1 MLKPQEVYFEQK
13 MKPIKIFKVGK
24 HTSMQG
30 VVKDYTRDML
40 ATCVTAYNPQT
51 HEAPLVVGH
60 PKTEDPAMGWVDHLE
75 LSDDGYLLAYPKQ
88 VPAEFAE
95 SVNAGKH
102 NKVSASFYLPDSPA
116 NPTPGKL
123 YLRHVGFL
131 GAQPPAVKGLG
142 TVQFAENEDGVV
154 DFADWGHSLAA
165 DLFRKIREWLIDEKG
180 LEDADKIVP
189 NWLVESLHEYADRNP
204 TEVASSFA
212 EFAENIGLVLP
223 QKDNPTPT
231 VDHAEV
237 TKTAREIEL
246 EQQLAQANATLTA
259 QKIAEQQSVASDFA
273 ESLVEAGQLP
283 PKVKDKAIALLV
295 ASQATEQV
303 VSFSEGEVSIAEGLK
318 ALLSDLPKIVEFRE
332 HNPKRQVDPKIN
344 NPTNPLIADAES
356 RSAR

>member
-1 MLKPQEVYFEQK
+1 

-30 VVKDYTRDML
+30 VTKEYTKDML
-40 ATCVTAYNPQT
+40 ADCVAAYNPQT
-51 HEAPLVVGH
+51 HEAPLVIGH

-88 VPAEFAE
+88 IDPDFAE

-102 NKVSASFYLPDSPA
+102 NKVSASFYLPDSSA
-116 NPTPGKL
+116 NPVPNTL

-131 GAQPPAVKGLG
+131 GAEPPAVKGLG
-142 TVQFAENEDGVV
+142 TVQFSENEEGVV

-212 EFAENIGLVLP
+212 EFAEEIGLVLP
-223 QKDNPTPT
+223 QKDNSTPT

-246 EQQLAQANATLTA
+246 EQELANAKATLAA
-259 QKIAEQQSVASDFA
+259 QKVAEQQSMASDFA

-283 PKVKDKAIALLV
+283 PKVKDKAISLLV
-295 ASQATEQV
+295 AAEQNDQV
-303 VSFSEGEVSIAEGLK
+303 VSFSEGEVSFAEGFKDFL
-318 ALLSDLPKIVEFRE
+318 AELPKIIEFGE
-332 HNPKRQVDPKIN
+332 HNPKKFVDPKIN
-344 NPTNPLIADAES
+344 NPVNPLIADAES
-356 RSAR
+356 RSA

>member
-1 MLKPQEVYFEQK
+1 MLKAQEDFIEHE
-13 MKPIKIFKVGK
+13 MKPIKIFKVGT

-30 VVKDYTRDML
+30 VAKDYTRDML
-40 ATCVTAYNPQT
+40 ATCVAAYNPQT

-60 PKTEDPAMGWVDHLE
+60 PKTDDPAMGWVDHLE

-189 NWLVESLHEYADRNP
+189 NWLVESLREYADRNP
-204 TEVASSFA
+204 AEVAASFT
-212 EFAENIGLVLP
+212 EFAQDIGLVLP
-223 QKDNPTPT
+223 EPNPTPAA
-231 VDHAEV
+231 DHAEV

-246 EQQLAQANATLTA
+246 EQQLEQANATLAA
-259 QKIAEQQSVASDFA
+259 QKTAEQQSLASDFA

-283 PKVKDKAIALLV
+283 PKLKDKTISLLT
-295 ASQATEQV
+295 AAQQNEQV
-303 VSFSEGEVSIAEGLK
+303 VNFAEGEQSFAEGLK
-318 ALLSDLPKIVEFRE
+318 ALLSELPQIIEFGE
-332 HNPKRQVDPKIN
+332 HNPKRRVDPKTN
-344 NPTNPLIADAES
+344 TPVNPLIADAES

>member
-30 VVKDYTRDML
+30 IVKDYTRDML
-40 ATCVTAYNPQT
+40 ATCVAAYNPQT

-88 VPAEFAE
+88 IDPEFAE
-95 SVNAGKH
+95 NVNAGKH
-102 NKVSASFYLPDSPA
+102 NKISASFYLPDSPA

-131 GAQPPAVKGLG
+131 GAELPAVKGLG

-154 DFADWGHSLAA
+154 DFMSPTYAFELISDI
-165 DLFRKIREWLIDEKG
+165 FRRQRDALIESVG
-180 LEDADKIVP
+180 AEEADKQFP
-189 NWLVESLHEYADRNP
+189 NWVIDSLKEVIYAPMVEP
-204 TEVASSFA
+204 VVQSSFS
-212 EFAENIGLVLP
+212 EHSNSNP
-223 QKDNPTPT
+223 QTPT
-231 VDHAEV
+231 

-246 EQQLAQANATLTA
+246 EQQLAQAHATLTA
-259 QKIAEQQSVASDFA
+259 QKIAEQQSAASDFA

-303 VSFSEGEVSIAEGLK
+303 VSFSEGEVSIADGLK
-318 ALLSDLPKIVEFRE
+318 SLLSDLPKIIDFSE
-332 HNPKRQVDPKIN
+332 HNSKRQVDPKIN
-344 NPTNPLIADAES
+344 NPINPLIADAES
-356 RSAR
+356 RSA

>member
-1 MLKPQEVYFEQK
+1 
-13 MKPIKIFKVGK
+13 MKPIKIFKVGT

-30 VVKDYTRDML
+30 VAKDYTRDML
-40 ATCVTAYNPQT
+40 ANCVAAYNPQT
-51 HEAPLVVGH
+51 HEAPLVIGH
-60 PKTEDPAMGWVDHLE
+60 PKTDDPAMGWVDHLE

-88 VPAEFAE
+88 IDADFAE

-102 NKVSASFYLPDSPA
+102 NKVSASFYLPDSQA

-142 TVQFAENEDGVV
+142 AVQFAENEDGVV
-154 DFADWGHSLAA
+154 DFADWGHSLTA

-189 NWLVESLHEYADRNP
+189 NWLVESLREYADRNP

-212 EFAENIGLVLP
+212 EFAQDIGLVLQQP
-223 QKDNPTPT
+223 QTPTPT
-231 VDHAEV
+231 PAADHAEV

-246 EQQLAQANATLTA
+246 EQQLATANASLAA
-259 QKIAEQQSVASDFA
+259 QKIAEQKSVASDFA
-273 ESLVEAGQLP
+273 EGLVEAGQLP
-283 PKVKDKAIALLV
+283 PKVKEKAISLLV
-295 ASQATEQV
+295 AAEQQDQV
-303 VSFSEGEVSIAEGLK
+303 VSFSEGDVSFSEGLK
-318 ALLSDLPKIVEFRE
+318 SLLSDLPKIIDFGE
-332 HNPKRQVDPKIN
+332 HNPKGRVDPKIN
-344 NPTNPLIADAES
+344 NPKNPLIADAES